1 VSSGGMVAD
10 PTEVGGATRE
20 LSCWEAE
27 LRKREE
33 GVRGEGE
40 RQWLERERQVAG
52 EMNGSSCHL
61 WS

>member
-1 VSSGGMVAD
+1 MSSGGTVAD
-10 PTEVGGATRE
+10 PTEMGGATCE

-33 GVRGEGE
+33 GVRGRE
-40 RQWLERERQVAG
+40 RAVLERERQVAG
-52 EMNGSSCHL
+52 EINGSSCYL

>member
-1 VSSGGMVAD
+1 MAD
-10 PTEVGGATRE
+10 PTEVGGATCE

-33 GVRGEGE
+33 GVRGRE
-40 RQWLERERQVAG
+40 RAVLERERQVAG